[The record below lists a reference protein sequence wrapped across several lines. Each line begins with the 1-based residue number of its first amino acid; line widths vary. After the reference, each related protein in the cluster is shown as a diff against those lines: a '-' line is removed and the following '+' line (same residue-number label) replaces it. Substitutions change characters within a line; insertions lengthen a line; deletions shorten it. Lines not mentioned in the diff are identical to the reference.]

1 MTSSINCSV
10 YNRMDMTIINNAFK
24 LSSNEQKN
32 LAILIL
38 ARHKLSFFVKQVK
51 DDEFI
56 NTLYSWLEKNVMDY
70 REIDI
75 AFTAYYNAK
84 ENTQLKKELFK
95 IVKPLEELA
104 VHLSKIAEID
114 IKLTKEKFIEI
125 QEPKVIKAFI
135 VSVLYYWFVELKKT
149 TIYFKEIYELKFL
162 DELDKINKE
171 FKGFGFRNK
180 QNEPER
186 KKVELVY
193 DYAVEMTNVISMST
207 FKIIVPVIKGKRKSK
222 K

>member
-38 ARHKLSFFVKQVK
+38 ARHKLSFFIKQVK

-70 REIDI
+70 REIDL
-75 AFTAYYNAK
+75 AFTAYFNAK
-84 ENTQLKKELFK
+84 EGTELKKELFK
-95 IVKPLEELA
+95 IIKPLQEMGVYLSDIAKVDTSLTNNKECQIELPKNIK
-104 VHLSKIAEID
+104 VYVLSALSFWFSDLGKNTVYFNEIFNF
-114 IKLTKEKFIEI
+114 KI
-125 QEPKVIKAFI
+125 QE
-135 VSVLYYWFVELKKT
+135 
-149 TIYFKEIYELKFL
+149 
-162 DELDKINKE
+162 ELDKLNAE
-171 FKGFGFRNK
+171 FQGFGFKNR
-180 QNEPER
+180 ESER
-186 KKVELVY
+186 KQLNLIF
-193 DYAVEMTNVISMST
+193 DYAQEVAETVSKAT